1 MTEGSISGKM
11 IRFAVPVFIGNLF
24 QQLYNTA
31 DALIVGNFVGNDALA
46 AVSAT
51 GNLVFLLISFFGGVS
66 MGAGV
71 VTSRYFGARDEK
83 KMRLSIHTT
92 VAFNLVVGLVLTAAG
107 TTLTPWLLRLMGTPE
122 DVMDLSVTY
131 IRVFFAG
138 SMGLVMYNSL
148 CGIMRAVGDSRS
160 PLVYLIISSALN
172 VVLDLLFV
180 AVFSLG
186 VTGAALATILA
197 QFISAILCAV
207 KLLRTHDSHR
217 IVIREIGFDRE
228 MTVLIVRYGLPTGL
242 QNSVIAIANVVVQS
256 NINAFGTM
264 AVSGCGAYS
273 KIEGFAFLP
282 ITSFQMA
289 LTTFVGQ
296 NLGAGEYDR
305 AKKGA
310 RFGILC
316 SIAAA
321 ELIGVAIYL
330 SAPYL
335 IGAFTKEPEAIAFG
349 VRKAQIC
356 SVFFFLLA
364 ASHCL
369 SAVLRGAGK
378 ASIPMLAM
386 LIFWCV
392 VRVAFIAV
400 AMPYF
405 RSIDVVNWVYPLT
418 WLLSTI
424 FLIVYYV
431 RADWLHSFD
440 KAYIQFVE
448 KERTQYGDRSR
459 GHRFCGYQG
468 LPRGSVYPRRAQ
480 RRQRTVCARRRG
492 AQCGG
497 GYRQCGAA
505 SGFRQHG
512 RRHRRG
518 RRGGTQAAQSP
529 GQHRLHRHHAGR
541 HGPVAGRV

>member
-11 IRFAVPVFIGNLF
+11 LRFALPVFIGNLF
-24 QQLYNTA
+24 QQLYNIA

-51 GNLVFLLISFFGGVS
+51 GNLVFLLISFFAGVS

-71 VTSRYFGARDEK
+71 VISRYFGARDMEK
-83 KMRLSIHTT
+83 MHLAIHTS
-92 VAFNLVVGLVLTAAG
+92 VAFNLATGLALTIAG
-107 TTLTPWLLRLMGTPE
+107 TTLTPWLLRLMGTPA
-122 DVMDLSVTY
+122 DVMALSVTY
-131 IRVFFAG
+131 IRIFFAG
-138 SMGLVMYNSL
+138 SLGLVMYNSF
-148 CGIMRAVGDSRS
+148 CGIMRAVGDSKN
-160 PLVYLIISSALN
+160 PLVYLVISSLLN
-172 VVLDLLFV
+172 VMLDLLFV
-180 AVFSLG
+180 AWLKMG
-186 VTGAALATILA
+186 VMGAALATILA
-197 QFISAILCAV
+197 QFLSALLCLF
-207 KLLRTHDSHR
+207 KLMRTSESHR
-217 IVIREIGFDRE
+217 LVLREIGFDRE
-228 MTVLIVRYGLPTGL
+228 MTGLIVRYGLPTGL

-264 AVSGCGAYS
+264 AVSGCGAYA

-305 AKKGA
+305 ARRGA
-310 RFGILC
+310 RFGIWC

-335 IGAFTKEPEAIAFG
+335 LGAFTAEPEAIAFG
-349 VRKAQIC
+349 VQKAHIC

-431 RADWLHSFD
+431 RADWLHSF
-440 KAYIQFVE
+440 E
-448 KERTQYGDRSR
+448 K
-459 GHRFCGYQG
+459 
-468 LPRGSVYPRRAQ
+468 V
-480 RRQRTVCARRRG
+480 
-492 AQCGG
+492 
-497 GYRQCGAA
+497 
-505 SGFRQHG
+505 
-512 RRHRRG
+512 
-518 RRGGTQAAQSP
+518 
-529 GQHRLHRHHAGR
+529 
-541 HGPVAGRV
+541 